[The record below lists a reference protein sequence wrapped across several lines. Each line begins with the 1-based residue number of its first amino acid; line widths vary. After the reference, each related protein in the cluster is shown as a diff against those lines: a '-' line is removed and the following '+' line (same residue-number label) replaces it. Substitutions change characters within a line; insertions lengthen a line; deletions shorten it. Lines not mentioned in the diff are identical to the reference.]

1 MTFPQNLAS
10 DLFLAENDLDSIEMI
25 PLGGP
30 EGDDADYEIPENLP
44 ILPVRNTVLFPGM
57 VVPVTVGR
65 QKSVR
70 LVKKAYKGNR
80 IIGVVAQ
87 ANQQKDEPT
96 PDDLYRLGTVAYIIK
111 MITLPDGNITIIIQ
125 GKKRFEIGKITQED
139 PFMTANVRPIDDV
152 FLNSGKK
159 EGKALIQTLKE
170 AAYKILR
177 LNPEIP
183 QEARIALDNIESP
196 MFLVHFLSSNI
207 NADVADK
214 QRLLEKTEGAQ
225 QAQLLL
231 EYMLKEVQ
239 LLELKR
245 EIQSKASLD
254 LDQQQ
259 RDYYLR
265 QQMKV
270 LQDELG
276 MDTPD
281 RELDELRAKAAKK
294 NWSKPIRDHFDKEL
308 AKLQRS
314 NPMAPDYPITMNYI
328 ELMVDLP
335 WNEYTK
341 DNFDL
346 KRAQKILDGD
356 HFGLEKVKE
365 RIIEYLAV
373 LKLKTE
379 RIAEATAAQEAA
391 HEAAGTV
398 ALNGRSRD
406 AKNKAHS
413 SEAMKAPILC
423 LYGPPGVGKTSLG
436 RSIAKALGRKYSRM
450 ALGGVHDEAEI
461 RGHRKTYIG
470 AMPGKIIQ
478 NIRKTGASNPVFI
491 LDEIDKVSS
500 DFRGDPSSAL
510 LEVLDPE
517 QNSTFVDNY
526 LDVEFDLSKVLFIA
540 TANSLD
546 TIHPALR
553 DRMEIIDITGYTV
566 EEKVQIAKKY
576 LVPKQRKEHGLK
588 TKDLQIDD
596 KAVVKIVEG
605 YTRESGVRNL
615 EQKIGAMV
623 RKIAKSIAMDEPY
636 EHHIRPTDVTRLL
649 GTEIFDK
656 DIYSDDDI
664 AGIVTGL
671 AWTQV
676 GGEILLIESSLSR
689 GKGALTLS
697 GQLGDVMKESA
708 MTALSYLKAHA
719 DDLGIDYRIF
729 NHYDLHV
736 HVPAG
741 AVPKDGPSA
750 GITMVTSMASIFTQR
765 KIRPFLAMTGEVT
778 LRGKVLP
785 VGGIKEKIL
794 AANRAGV
801 KEIILCTKNRKDI
814 EEINSAYIKDLTF
827 HYADTVGQVLD
838 IALLPQTVSRPL
850 KFILPEEKQE
860 AEKVY

>member
-1 MTFPQNLAS
+1 MNSEKEFATRLMLADFDSDNL
-10 DLFLAENDLDSIEMI
+10 EIV
-25 PLGGP
+25 PLGSP
-30 EGDDADYEIPENLP
+30 EGLDEDYELPANLP

-57 VVPVTVGR
+57 VIPVTVGR
-65 QKSVR
+65 AKSIR

-80 IIGVVAQ
+80 IIGVTAQ
-87 ANQQKDEPT
+87 LNQQKDEPT
-96 PDDLYRLGTVAYIIK
+96 ADDLYRFGTVAYIIK

-125 GKKRFEIGKITQED
+125 GKKRFEIQQITQEE
-139 PFMTANVRPIDDV
+139 PFITAQVRQIDDAFPSV
-152 FLNSGKK
+152 STNKK
-159 EGKALIQTLKE
+159 EGKAMLQSLKD

-183 QEARIALDNIESP
+183 QEARIALDNIESST
-196 MFLVHFLSSNI
+196 FLLHFLSSNI

-214 QRLLEKTEGAQ
+214 QRLLELTDGSQ
-225 QAQLLL
+225 QASLLL
-231 EYMLKEVQ
+231 EYMLREVQ

-245 EIQSKASLD
+245 EIQSKASSD

-276 MDTPD
+276 MDNPD
-281 RELDELRAKAAKK
+281 REIDELRMKADKK
-294 NWSKPIRDHFDKEL
+294 KWPTEVRGHFDKEL
-308 AKLQRS
+308 NKLQRI
-314 NPMAPDYPITMNYI
+314 NPMAPEYPVTMNYV

-346 KRAQKILDGD
+346 KRAQKILDSD

-373 LKLKTE
+373 LKLK
-379 RIAEATAAQEAA
+379 
-391 HEAAGTV
+391 
-398 ALNGRSRD
+398 ND
-406 AKNKAHS
+406 
-413 SEAMKAPILC
+413 MKAPILC

-436 RSIAKALGRKYSRM
+436 KSVAKALGRKYSRM

-478 NIRKTGASNPVFI
+478 NIRKCGTANPVFI

-517 QNSTFVDNY
+517 QNSTFMDNY
-526 LDVEFDLSKVLFIA
+526 LETEFDLSRVLFIA

-553 DRMEIIDITGYTV
+553 DRMEIIDIAGYTV

-576 LVPKQRKEHGLK
+576 LIPKQRKDHGLK
-588 TKDLQIDD
+588 PKDLVIED
-596 KAVVKIVEG
+596 KAILRIIEG

-615 EQKIGAMV
+615 EQKIGALV
-623 RKIAKSIAMDEPY
+623 RKIAKSIAMEEEYNHTVKAVD
-636 EHHIRPTDVTRLL
+636 ISKML
-649 GTEIFDK
+649 GAEIFDK
-656 DIYSDDDI
+656 ELYADDDI

-689 GKGALTLS
+689 GKGVLTLS

-708 MTALSYLKAHA
+708 VTALSYLKAHA
-719 DDLGIDYRIF
+719 DDLGIDYRVF
-729 NHYDLHV
+729 SHYDLHI
-736 HVPAG
+736 HIPAG

-750 GITMVTSMASIFTQR
+750 GITMLTSMTSIYTQR
-765 KIRPFLAMTGEVT
+765 KVKPYLAMTGEVT

-794 AANRAGV
+794 AANRAGI
-801 KEIILCTKNRKDI
+801 KEIILCSKNRKDI
-814 EEINSAYIKDLTF
+814 EEINQSYIKDLTF
-827 HYADTVGQVLD
+827 HYADTVDQVLN
-838 IALLPQTVSRPL
+838 IALLPGKVGKPM
-850 KFILPEEKQE
+850 KFILPEEKE
-860 AEKVY
+860 HREVEKVY

>member
-1 MTFPQNLAS
+1 MISNQELATRLLLADFDSDNL
-10 DLFLAENDLDSIEMI
+10 EIV
-25 PLGGP
+25 PLGSP
-30 EGDDADYEIPENLP
+30 EGIEEDYDLPANLP
-44 ILPVRNTVLFPGM
+44 VLPVRNTVLFPGM
-57 VVPVTVGR
+57 VIPVTVGR
-65 QKSVR
+65 AKSIR

-80 IIGVVAQ
+80 IIGVTAQ
-87 ANQQKDEPT
+87 LNQQKDEPT
-96 PDDLYRLGTVAYIIK
+96 PDDLYRIGTVAYIIK

-125 GKKRFEIGKITQED
+125 GKKRFEIEKFTQED
-139 PFMTANVRPIDDV
+139 PYLTAQVKQIDDNFPNV
-152 FLNSGKK
+152 KRK
-159 EGKALIQTLKE
+159 EGKALLQSLKD

-196 MFLVHFLSSNI
+196 TFLLHFLSSNL

-214 QRLLEKTEGAQ
+214 QRLLETIDGSQ
-225 QAQLLL
+225 QANVLL
-231 EYMLKEVQ
+231 EYMLREVQ

-245 EIQSKASLD
+245 EIQSKASSD

-276 MDTPD
+276 IDNPD
-281 RELDELRAKAAKK
+281 HEIDELRMKADKK
-294 NWSKPIRDHFDKEL
+294 KWPADVRAHFDKEL
-308 AKLQRS
+308 NKLQRT
-314 NPMAPDYPITMNYI
+314 NPMAPEYPITMNYI
-328 ELMVDLP
+328 ELMVELP
-335 WNEYTK
+335 WGEYTK

-346 KRAQKILDGD
+346 KRAEKILDAD

-373 LKLKTE
+373 LKLK
-379 RIAEATAAQEAA
+379 
-391 HEAAGTV
+391 
-398 ALNGRSRD
+398 ND
-406 AKNKAHS
+406 
-413 SEAMKAPILC
+413 MKAPILC

-436 RSIAKALGRKYSRM
+436 KSVAKALGRKYSRM

-478 NIRKTGASNPVFI
+478 NIRKVGTANPVFI

-517 QNSTFVDNY
+517 QNSTFMDNY
-526 LDVEFDLSKVLFIA
+526 LDAEFDLSRVLFIA

-553 DRMEIIDITGYTV
+553 DRMEIIDIAGYTV
-566 EEKVQIAKKY
+566 EEKLQIAKKY
-576 LVPKQRKEHGLK
+576 LIPKQRKDHGLK
-588 TKDLQIDD
+588 PKDLSIDD
-596 KAVVKIVEG
+596 KALLRIIEG

-615 EQKIGAMV
+615 EQKIGALV
-623 RKIAKSIAMDEPY
+623 RKVAKSIAMDEPY
-636 EHHIRPTDVTRLL
+636 NHTVRVADVSRML
-649 GTEIFDK
+649 GAEIFDK
-656 DIYSDDDI
+656 ELYADDDI

-689 GKGALTLS
+689 GKGVLTLS

-708 MTALSYLKAHA
+708 ITALSYLKAHA
-719 DDLGIDYRIF
+719 EDLGIDYRVF
-729 NHYDLHV
+729 SNYDLHI
-736 HVPAG
+736 HIPAG

-750 GITMVTSMASIFTQR
+750 GITMLTSMTSIYTQR
-765 KIRPFLAMTGEVT
+765 KVKPYMAMTGEIT

-801 KEIILCTKNRKDI
+801 KEIILCSKNRKDI
-814 EEINSAYIKDLTF
+814 EEINQTYIKELTF
-827 HYADTVGQVLD
+827 HYVDTVSQVLEV
-838 IALLPQTVSRPL
+838 ALLPGQVGKPM
-850 KFILPEEKQE
+850 KFILPDDDSANRRE
-860 AEKVY
+860 ARELERAY